1 MAGYVIAQIDVTD
14 PDLFAKYREKVPAT
28 IEQYGGRYA
37 VRGGELTSLEE
48 TPPKPRVVVI
58 EFDSV
63 EAAQKWYHSEEYA
76 PLIKMRNQAANGP
89 LFIVEG
95 A

>member
-14 PDLFAKYREKVPAT
+14 PELFAKYREKVPAT

-37 VRGGELTSLEE
+37 VRGGEITTLEE
-48 TPPKPRVVVI
+48 TPPKPRIVII
-58 EFDSV
+58 EFDTV
-63 EAAQKWYHSEEYA
+63 AAARKWYGSPEYA